1 MNMSAETARAFWITQ
16 PGAGHIREEILPPAR
31 GDDVLVRSLYSGISR
46 GTETLVFTGRVPKTQ
61 YEAMRAPFQAGDF
74 PGPVKYGYIN
84 VGRIEEGPAARIGE
98 TVFCLHP
105 HQDRYRVPGSAA
117 VTLPAGLP
125 PERAVLA
132 ANMETAINAFWD
144 AGPLAGDRIVI
155 LGAGVLGLLTAWLCR
170 QLPGAQVTLID
181 LNPARRAASE
191 ALGIEFAREVAEAAD
206 ADLVIH
212 ASGQPE
218 GLAEALRHAGLEA
231 TVLELSW
238 YGDRLVTLPLGEG
251 FHSRRLV
258 LKSSQVG
265 RIPAHRQ
272 ARWNCRRRLGLALE
286 LLRAPE
292 LDHLITGESVFET
305 LPAVMTELAR
315 GGGDTLCHRIR
326 YP

>member
-1 MNMSAETARAFWITQ
+1 MHMPAETARAFWITQ
-16 PGAGHIREEILPPAR
+16 PGAGRIQEEILSPAR
-31 GDDVLVRSLYSGISR
+31 GDEVLVRSLYSGISR
-46 GTETLVFTGRVPKTQ
+46 GTESLVFTGRVPKTQ
-61 YEAMRAPFQAGDF
+61 YEAMRAPFQVGDF

-84 VGRIEEGPAARIGE
+84 VGRIEEGPANRIGE

-105 HQDRYRVPGSAA
+105 HQDLYRVPGSAA
-117 VTLPAGLP
+117 VPLPPGLP

-132 ANMETAINAFWD
+132 ANMETAINACWD
-144 AGPLAGDRIVI
+144 AAPLAGDRIVI

-170 QLPGAQVTLID
+170 QIPGARVTLID
-181 LNPARRAASE
+181 TNPARRAVSE
-191 ALGIEFAREVAEAAD
+191 VLGIEFAPGVVETAD

-238 YGDRLVTLPLGEG
+238 YGDRPVTLPLGEG

-272 ARWNCRRRLGLALE
+272 TRWNYGRRLRLALE

-292 LDHLITGESVFET
+292 LDHLISGESIFEA
-305 LPAVMTELAR
+305 LPAVMAELAQ
-315 GGGDTLCHRIR
+315 GGGDALCHRIR
-326 YP
+326 YS